1 MENDIP
7 SDRLSRRGFLKVSAI
22 WAGGAWIV
30 GVPAVTANP
39 YRVLTEKEAEIMDA
53 LADAIIPP
61 GRYSGGKDAWVTRFI
76 DQQLSRYGYLQHDKE
91 MYRTC
96 LPAINEDS
104 IAQFGEPF
112 IALDEEKQEEY
123 LKAIEAGSYNA
134 ESSARGWAHFTPS
147 AFFNTMVNQ
156 CMMGFYGSSFHG
168 GNRDYVSYRMLSLL
182 AG

>member
-1 MENDIP
+1 MEKETTFE
-7 SDRLSRRGFLKVSAI
+7 RLSRRGFLKIAAI

-30 GVPAVTANP
+30 GVPSAAAGP
-39 YRVLTEKEAEIMDA
+39 YRVFTEKEAEIMDA

-61 GRYSGGKDAWVTRFI
+61 GRYAGGKDAWVTRFI

-96 LPAINEDS
+96 LPAINEDC
-104 IAQFGEPF
+104 IGRFGELF
-112 IALDEEKQEEY
+112 IELKEEKQEEY

-134 ESSARGWAHFTPS
+134 ESSERGWANFTPS

-156 CMMGFYGSSFHG
+156 CMMGFYGSPVHG

-182 AG
+182 GG